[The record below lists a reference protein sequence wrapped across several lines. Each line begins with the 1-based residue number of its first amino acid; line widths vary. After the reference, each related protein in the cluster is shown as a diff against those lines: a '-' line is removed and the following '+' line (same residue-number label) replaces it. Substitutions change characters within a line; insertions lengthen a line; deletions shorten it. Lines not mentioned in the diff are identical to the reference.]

1 MGTIENVKSKIQD
14 KDGIPPD
21 QQRLSSPASSSRTA
35 ELFLTTTS
43 RRRAPF
49 TWYSASV
56 VVSLSRLSRSWRRS
70 TTATS
75 SSAASAT
82 LASTRELP
90 TAASASAVDPTISAR
105 RSRLAKRCV
114 LAVQENSK
122 EKAAATIVSAFLSF
136 FNCVFNW

>member
-21 QQRLSSPASSSRTA
+21 QQRLILLVSSSRTA

-49 TWYSASV
+49 TWYSAFV
-56 VVSLSRLSRSWRRS
+56 VVSSSLLSRSWRRN
-70 TTATS
+70 TTWAS

-82 LASTRELP
+82 LASTRVPL
-90 TAASASAVDPTISAR
+90 TAVSASAVDPTISAR

-114 LAVQENSK
+114 LAVQESSK